1 MTSHSIAG
9 ALLYLRLTTV
19 KGWFASR
26 LKRLKQPKYA
36 VGAIIGVLYI
46 YSFFIRNIQNGM
58 RRPPTDAAAAG
69 ARDAAAAV
77 LSFVPE
83 IAAAF
88 LLIVI
93 ALNWIVPRGRA
104 GLIFSEAEISFL
116 FPAPIRR
123 RALIHY
129 RLLCTLGTLALTAL
143 FMTIVSRGWAVAG
156 NSAWM
161 RGVSW
166 WVVFSTLSLHL
177 TATSFVITR
186 LLDRGVSSLTRG
198 IAGLAVL
205 VLAVGVPLV
214 WTLYSLPAPTQQDLA
229 NGAALTHYAESALQ
243 SGPLPWLLAL
253 PKLVMAPM
261 FAADPR
267 AFALALGPA
276 LLVLA
281 AHYAWALFSA
291 VSFEEASIA
300 RAEKRAARLAT
311 LRSGSFRRSAAK
323 KVRDP
328 FPLANAG
335 RPEIAFLWKN
345 LASMGGLFTLRSAL
359 IAAAIVAA
367 ACLWLA
373 FAGLRGGQVLASALA
388 TAIFGITLLL
398 GAQFARQD
406 LRSDLKNADILKTY
420 PLDGATIVF
429 GEMLAPLAVLS
440 VIAWLAVLAVTL
452 SAAAAPIPIYVKAT
466 LALAVAVAVPFFC
479 GLQLVLQ
486 NAIALVFPAWVQS
499 VSNQGEHGLD
509 VMGQRILFLAAQM
522 FVLVLG
528 LLPAAIGA
536 AVGFFAV
543 YWLAGPIFAGLLAW
557 AAALTVLGVEV
568 WAGVR
573 WLGQRFARFDL
584 SSELRP

>member
-1 MTSHSIAG
+1 MSSHSIAG
-9 ALLYLRLTTV
+9 ALLYLRWTTT

-26 LKRLKQPKYA
+26 LRRLKQPKYA
-36 VGAIIGVLYI
+36 VGAVIGVVYI
-46 YSFFIRNIQNGM
+46 YSFFIRNFAQNGF
-58 RRPPTDAAAAG
+58 RRPPAGDASAPGAAEA
-69 ARDAAAAV
+69 
-77 LSFVPE
+77 LSFAPE

-104 GLIFSEAEISFL
+104 GLVFSEAEISFL
-116 FPAPIRR
+116 FPAPIGRR
-123 RALIHY
+123 TLIHY
-129 RLLCTLGTLALTAL
+129 RLLTTLGTLALTAL
-143 FMTIVSRGWAVAG
+143 FFTIVSGRWAVVD
-156 NSAWM
+156 SAWM

-166 WVVFSTLSLHL
+166 WLVLSTISLHF
-177 TATSFVITR
+177 TATSFVVTR
-186 LLDRGVSSLTRG
+186 LLDRGVSSLARG
-198 IAGLAVL
+198 AAGLAVL
-205 VLAVGVPLV
+205 VLAVGVPMV
-214 WTLYSLPAPTQQDLA
+214 WTLYALPPPTQQDLA
-229 NGAALTHYAESALQ
+229 GVPALTRYLESALQ
-243 SGPLPWLLAL
+243 SGPLPWLLAV
-253 PKLVMAPM
+253 PKLVMAPL
-261 FAADPR
+261 FAADVP

-281 AHYAWALFSA
+281 AHYAWVLFSA

-300 RAEKRAARLAT
+300 KAEKRATRMAA
-311 LRSGSFRRSAAK
+311 LRSGSFRRAAVK

-328 FPLANAG
+328 FPLPNNG
-335 RPEIAFLWKN
+335 RPAVAFLWKN
-345 LASMGGLFTLRSAL
+345 LAAMGSLFTLRSAL

-373 FAGLRGGQVLASALA
+373 FAGLRGGQVFVSVLS

-398 GAQFARQD
+398 GAQFARHD

-452 SAAAAPIPIYVKAT
+452 SSVAAPLPIYAKAGG
-466 LALAVAVAVPFFC
+466 ALAVGVFVPFFC
-479 GLQLVLQ
+479 ALQLVLQ
-486 NAIALVFPAWVQS
+486 NGIALLFPAWVQS

-522 FVLVLG
+522 FVLMLG

-536 AVGFFAV
+536 AVAFFAV
-543 YWLAGPIFAGLLAW
+543 FWLAGPIFAGLLAW
-557 AAALTVLGVEV
+557 VAALTVLGVEV
-568 WAGVR
+568 WA
-573 WLGQRFARFDL
+573 
-584 SSELRP
+584 

>member
-1 MTSHSIAG
+1 MSHSIAG
-9 ALLYLRLTTV
+9 ALLYLRLTTIR
-19 KGWFASR
+19 GWFASR
-26 LKRLKQPKYA
+26 LRRLKQPKYA
-36 VGAIIGVLYI
+36 VGAVIGVVYI
-46 YSFFIRNIQNGM
+46 YTFFIRNIQYGM
-58 RRPPTDAAAAG
+58 RRPPTTDAAAA
-69 ARDAAAAV
+69 ARDAAAAA

-88 LLIVI
+88 LLLAI

-129 RLLCTLGTLALTAL
+129 RLLSTLGALALTAL
-143 FMTIVSRGWAVAG
+143 FMTIVSGGWAVSG
-156 NSAWM
+156 NSALL

-166 WVVFSTLSLHL
+166 WVVFSTLSLHF
-177 TATSFVITR
+177 TATSFVVTR
-186 LLDRGVSSLTRG
+186 LLDRGVSSLARG
-198 IAGLAVL
+198 VAGLAVL
-205 VLAVGVPLV
+205 VLAIGVPLV

-229 NGAALTHYAESALQ
+229 GVSALTRYAESALQ

-253 PKLVMAPM
+253 PRLVMAPM
-261 FAADPR
+261 FAADAR
-267 AFALALGPA
+267 AFALAIGPA

-281 AHYAWALFSA
+281 AHYGWVLFSA

-300 RAEKRAARLAT
+300 RAEKRATRLAT
-311 LRSGSFRRSAAK
+311 LRSGSFRRSAVK

-328 FPLANAG
+328 FPLANTG

-345 LASMGGLFTLRSAL
+345 LAAMGRLFTLRSAI
-359 IAAAIVAA
+359 IAAAIVTA
-367 ACLWLA
+367 ACLWLVL
-373 FAGLRGGQVLASALA
+373 AGLRGGQVLVSAFA
-388 TAIFGITLLL
+388 AAIFGIALLL
-398 GAQFARQD
+398 GAQFARHD

-452 SAAAAPIPIYVKAT
+452 SAAATPIPIYVKAGG
-466 LALAVAVAVPFFC
+466 ALAVAVFVPFFC
-479 GLQLVLQ
+479 ALQLVLQ
-486 NAIALVFPAWVQS
+486 NAIALLFPAWVQS

-522 FVLVLG
+522 FVLLLG
-528 LLPAAIGA
+528 LLPASIGA
-536 AVGFFAV
+536 LIAFFV
-543 YWLAGPIFAGLLAW
+543 VNWLVGPIFAGLLAW
-557 AAALTVLGVEV
+557 AVALTVLGVEI
-568 WAGVR
+568 WAGVH
-573 WLGQRFARFDL
+573 WLGERFRRFDL